1 VCVAPPSQGA
11 THRPEQTTTTG
22 HLVHRQI
29 NLTPRELDCLR
40 WCSRGKTNWE
50 ISRILGLSERTVEH
64 YLSRANRKLGTANRA
79 QAVARALQLELI

>member
-1 VCVAPPSQGA
+1 MQ
-11 THRPEQTTTTG
+11 RQT
-22 HLVHRQI
+22 R
-29 NLTPRELDCLR
+29 LTPRELDCLR

-64 YLSRANRKLGTANRA
+64 YLSRANRKLGTATRA